1 MRTIILIAL
10 IVGVLVAV
18 ALAVRFDGRVSIGS
32 YSPVEVAE
40 GARIEMLAKVEAEH
54 TRAMNEI
61 EASRAAELAEIAVR
75 NREIMSSIAIVGLGA
90 FVAVLFGGLC
100 GALAF
105 GAVWVLQRSK
115 LPPSG
120 KVAPGWIVVRNS
132 NELKLLDVS
141 TGALFSLAGE
151 RGSDQ
156 VRAGVEVA
164 RIQARVPEA
173 VYIPEKVERLDKE
186 VEIR

>member
-10 IVGVLVAV
+10 IIGVLVAV
-18 ALAVRFDGRVSIGS
+18 ALAVRFDGRVSVGD
-32 YSPVEVAE
+32 YSPVEIAE
-40 GARIEMLAKVEAEH
+40 GERIELLAAVEADH

-61 EASRAAELAEIAVR
+61 EAERAAELAEITVR
-75 NREIMSSIAIVGLGA
+75 NREILSSIAMIGLGA
-90 FVAVLFGGLC
+90 FVAALFGGLC

-120 KVAPGWIVVRNS
+120 KVAPGWIVIRNS

-164 RIQARVPEA
+164 RIQANIPDA
-173 VYIPEKVERLDKE
+173 VYIPEKVERLNKE